1 MRQWVGA
8 GRPAG
13 VGAGEAGGEAG
24 RAGAGEAGGEAGRV
38 GAGEAGGEAGRA
50 GAGEAGGAGDAR
62 GVGRPSTGGVHDVLV
77 PSWRLECT
85 REIDIVEE
93 VARMW
98 GYRRIERSLPGGAG
112 AQAGSVGLTARQ
124 RERRRVR
131 QALAG
136 AGFDEAWT
144 TTFLAPG
151 DLERARL
158 DPDAVE
164 VENPLDASESLLRT
178 ALIPGLLKA
187 VKFNIDRQAGD
198 VCLFEIGRV
207 FAKPAAGSG
216 QVTPDEAEHLG
227 VIIALG
233 SGEGTGGA
241 GGAPPAGGA
250 SRSDD
255 SGPVEGQSGRLV
267 AGGEAEAATRT
278 WLWLSDALRLDGAS
292 IRADEIP
299 GWHPTRAARI
309 LGASGQ
315 ALGAVGELDP
325 DVVAAYGLSGRIGF
339 MAVSLDDLG
348 EEPRVPKRAKD
359 VSRYPASDLDLAF
372 LVSEEVPAADVRA
385 TIQSAGSELLESVTL
400 FDVYRGAQ
408 AGAGRRSLAFRLR
421 FRAADRTLT
430 DAELATLRR
439 AVVDAVEGAHG
450 GELRS

>member
-1 MRQWVGA
+1 M
-8 GRPAG
+8 
-13 VGAGEAGGEAG
+13 
-24 RAGAGEAGGEAGRV
+24 
-38 GAGEAGGEAGRA
+38 
-50 GAGEAGGAGDAR
+50 GGAGDAGGLGR
-62 GVGRPSTGGVHDVLV
+62 GRGGRRGGGPAARPAGGGRWGRGGVHDVLV

-233 SGEGTGGA
+233 SGEGRRRA
-241 GGAPPAGGA
+241 ERRQRVAPAGGM
-250 SRSDD
+250 
-255 SGPVEGQSGRLV
+255 
-267 AGGEAEAATRT
+267 
-278 WLWLSDALRLDGAS
+278 
-292 IRADEIP
+292 IP
-299 GWHPTRAARI
+299 GWSRADRADRSPAR
-309 LGASGQ
+309 
-315 ALGAVGELDP
+315 
-325 DVVAAYGLSGRIGF
+325 R
-339 MAVSLDDLG
+339 
-348 EEPRVPKRAKD
+348 PKR
-359 VSRYPASDLDLAF
+359 P
-372 LVSEEVPAADVRA
+372 
-385 TIQSAGSELLESVTL
+385 
-400 FDVYRGAQ
+400 
-408 AGAGRRSLAFRLR
+408 
-421 FRAADRTLT
+421 
-430 DAELATLRR
+430 
-439 AVVDAVEGAHG
+439 
-450 GELRS
+450 